1 MYKRQ
6 VWKRVRK
13 YGAFATGIT
22 QNVGD
27 MLQSH
32 TASTMVSNSEFVVM
46 LNQSGQDKTK
56 LAKLLDI
63 SDNQTEF
70 YTNVEA
76 GHGLMK
82 IGSSL
87 VPYIN
92 KFPKDTE
99 LYKLMSTKPNEVE

>member
-1 MYKRQ
+1 
-6 VWKRVRK
+6 
-13 YGAFATGIT
+13 
-22 QNVGD
+22 
-27 MLQSH
+27 
-32 TASTMVSNSEFVVM
+32 M
-46 LNQSGQDKTK
+46 LNQSGQDKAK

-70 YTNVEA
+70 YTNVDA

-92 KFPKDTE
+92 KFPKNTE
-99 LYKLMSTKPNEVE
+99 LYKLMSTKPNEVA